1 MSHIRVPRPM
11 PQPMPLYI
19 FLINK
24 INFLIMLF
32 HLFGRIPLRVTI
44 LRIDSLKLI
53 FEITFGKLHVV
64 AKGGKV
70 RLIVHSFIVLLQLL
84 LQVNVIQG
92 KFLNCFGLRRDKVLF
107 LVEIKRSFLI
117 LRDREVPWDRWRER
131 VNHFVVLEHLLL
143 LLVDLRQ
150 LEIHTIVLILI
161 FQRLSRN
168 KGWQL
173 FHLVLFVFL

>member
-32 HLFGRIPLRVTI
+32 HLFWRLPLRITI

-53 FEITFGKLHVV
+53 FEITFGKFHVI

-70 RLIVHSFIVLLQLL
+70 RLIVHSFIVLLELL

-92 KFLNCFGLRRDKVLF
+92 KFWSCFGLRRETIIFFAL
-107 LVEIKRSFLI
+107 
-117 LRDREVPWDRWRER
+117 REVPWDRWRER

-150 LEIHTIVLILI
+150 LEIHTIVPILI